1 MPYQLSIQCLAALCP
16 LVIVRE
22 RNRTILGMVLG
33 IILVVHSPLA
43 SAAEMLV
50 PMAHTAAPGAGTVER
65 YDPQTGRHLGTFLR
79 GIDHPNAIAA
89 GPDGDWYVATG
100 RVGGPGAVLRFD
112 RLTGRPKGTFAG
124 PAATE
129 PGAINRASSLAW
141 HAGDLY
147 VVSCDDSRVHRFDGR
162 SGAFVATVAR
172 GNPSGWITQIAV
184 LDGAI
189 LSTEFSEA
197 RVGRFPLDGGEAG
210 TLLERPGFTPWGIA
224 VDPTGAG
231 WWSGSG
237 GIARFDGR
245 GEKTLIPAEV
255 VPTPVA
261 LALAPDGVLACSS
274 LGRDEVTLWD
284 VGGESPRLRHAI
296 TERVQNPGGMAFL
309 EGSIPGP
316 IQFGNWTPMPSNTG
330 RDWTPTGQAV
340 VNLGA
345 SPFGAAVA
353 CFGIDTEGGDRA
365 KTNLLRE
372 PMRLR
377 FTLVG
382 GTVVDSSLVDGGTAF
397 SAGHADFTF
406 AVAESIEARWSIR
419 LDGETLAIEIGLSGE
434 DTARVDKAELLFPFD
449 PRAMGTT
456 VLADSWGAE
465 GRVRTPLVINALDM
479 GQVRLAPQD
488 DEAPLE
494 CRFTGSRLRKEVD
507 LAVDLSIGRAA
518 GRVSRRLNLQPV
530 RLERPQS
537 ASVDDTGWARVRRG
551 LVGLLQLTPF
561 VPANEAG
568 SQWLGSPGG
577 ITGNN
582 VISDPVSVAM
592 DRNFQ
597 WLGGMGRTAT
607 LGGVDLHRIARRTIE
622 FWLNERMNDDGSL
635 DYVLQKGNISAD
647 SNTGVL
653 NAAIDHFLAT
663 DDADFVRRNR
673 ERMVRAAEYLVARD
687 VDDDG
692 LVETFRDGNGG
703 SQFGDTGYDTV
714 SSGWKNALVNGQAY
728 KSFLGLAHMLDA
740 IGDRDGAARFR
751 QRAVR
756 LRRQYNRTFFQ
767 PESNRYLWWIGRD
780 GRRHDYSNC
789 LVQAD
794 AVLYGIADC
803 IERDTGLPRGPRDVM
818 ESLWQALDRAGY
830 HDTAKGVDVDF
841 IDAASGDWSGF
852 RWGVPNNLEDVPDE
866 YNFAG
871 YGAHEFPYYC
881 NGGIMPSDAVAT
893 IMALA
898 RAGMAD
904 RAAIVAGPIMRRQH
918 EGLFENGSG
927 FAMGVV
933 NLPGQCY
940 SILKWDGT
948 PTDYEGI
955 ISRDC
960 AFLQTVVMP
969 DDPARPLFDAAIAI
983 EQ

>member
-1 MPYQLSIQCLAALCP
+1 MHRCVARGSVT
-16 LVIVRE
+16 LVAVL
-22 RNRTILGMVLG
+22 LGAW
-33 IILVVHSPLA
+33 A
-43 SAAEMLV
+43 SADEMLV
-50 PMAHTAAPGAGTVER
+50 PMARVDAPGGGTVER
-65 YDPQTGRHLGTFLR
+65 YDPATGRHLGTFLR
-79 GIDHPNAIAA
+79 GIDHPNAIVA

-112 RLTGRPKGTFAG
+112 GRSGRPKGTFVAPG
-124 PAATE
+124 VGE
-129 PGAINRASSLAW
+129 PGALARASHLAW
-141 HAGDLY
+141 HDGDLF

-162 SGAFVATVAR
+162 SGALVATVAE
-172 GNPSGWITQIAV
+172 GNPAGWITQIAIV
-184 LDGAI
+184 DGA
-189 LSTEFSEA
+189 LLTTEFSEA
-197 RVGRFPLDGGEAG
+197 RVRRFPLAGGPAT
-210 TLLERPGFTPWGIA
+210 TLLERSGFTPWGIA
-224 VDPTGAG
+224 IDATGQG

-245 GEKTLIPAEV
+245 GERTVIPADRV
-255 VPTPVA
+255 AIPVA
-261 LALAPDGVLACSS
+261 LALAPDGALACSG
-274 LGRDEVTLWD
+274 LGRNEVTLWD
-284 VGGESPRLRHAI
+284 VGGDSPRLRHAI
-296 TERVQNPGGMAFL
+296 TERVRNPGGMAFV
-309 EGSIPGP
+309 EGAIEGP
-316 IQFGNWTPMPSNTG
+316 SPFGNWSPTPSNTG
-330 RDWTPTGQAV
+330 RDWMPTGKAV
-340 VNLGA
+340 FNLGA
-345 SPFGAAVA
+345 APFGAAVA
-353 CFGIDTEGGDRA
+353 SFGIDTEGGDRA

-377 FTLVG
+377 FTLDDG
-382 GTVVDSSLVDGGTAF
+382 RVVDSSLVDGRTSLAAGRGDFAF
-397 SAGHADFTF
+397 AIDA
-406 AVAESIEARWSIR
+406 SIGARWSIR
-419 LDGETLAIEIGLSGE
+419 LDGETLAMEIGISGE
-434 DTARVDKAELLFPFD
+434 DAARVDKAELLFPFD
-449 PRAMGTT
+449 PRVMGTT
-456 VLADSWGAE
+456 VLADSWGPE

-479 GQVRLAPQD
+479 GQVGLAPQD
-488 DEAPLE
+488 GDAPLE

-507 LAVDLSIGRAA
+507 LAVDLGLGGAA
-518 GRVSRRLNLQPV
+518 GRASRRLELQPV
-530 RLERPQS
+530 RLQRPPS
-537 ASVDDTGWARVRRG
+537 ASVDDAGWARVRRG

-577 ITGNN
+577 IVGNN

-597 WLGGMGRTAT
+597 WLGGMGRVAT
-607 LGGVDLHRIARRTIE
+607 LGGVDLHGIARRTIE

-653 NAAIDHFLAT
+653 NAAIDHFLAM
-663 DDADFVRRNR
+663 DDVGFVRRNR

-714 SSGWKNALVNGQAY
+714 SSGWKNALVNAQAY

-740 IGDRDGAARFR
+740 IGDPDGAARFR
-751 QRAVR
+751 QRALR
-756 LRRQYNRTFFQ
+756 LRRQYNRTFFE

-803 IERDTGLPRGPRDVM
+803 IERDTGLARGPRDVM
-818 ESLWQALDRAGY
+818 ESLWEALDRAGY

-881 NGGIMPSDAVAT
+881 NGGIFPLDTVAT
-893 IMALA
+893 IMALS

-918 EGLFENGSG
+918 EGLFDNGSG

-933 NLPGQCY
+933 NLPGKAY
-940 SILKWDGT
+940 SIMKWDGT

-960 AFLQTVVMP
+960 AFLQTVVVP
-969 DDPARPLFDAAIAI
+969 DDPARPLFDAAASLDP
-983 EQ
+983 